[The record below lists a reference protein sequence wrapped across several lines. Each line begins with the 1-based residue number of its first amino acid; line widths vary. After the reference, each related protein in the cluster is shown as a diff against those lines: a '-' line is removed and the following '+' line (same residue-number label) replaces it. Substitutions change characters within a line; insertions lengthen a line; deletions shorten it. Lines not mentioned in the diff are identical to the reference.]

1 MSAERIYSLDLL
13 RIISMIM
20 IVTTHVLFLSGTLNN
35 ITVFSIE
42 YFVTQTLSA
51 CAYCFTNCFAMIS
64 GYFLCDKKFSFVRI
78 LRIYI
83 AVFFYSIF
91 FSFILFFAGKF
102 SISVNNFTK
111 IIFPISSIHY
121 WYITAYIG
129 LCLIYPFINILLEH
143 LRCNAHFFLIGVFSI
158 LFILIP
164 GELIGFS
171 DAYGVHNGYSWLW
184 FVYLYVIAAF
194 IKKYPQKFQHKRWF
208 LIFLFSVFLT
218 AGSRFLVAVIT
229 NEFMGRIIGSG
240 FLYRY
245 NSFSVAL
252 GTISIFLAFSKIKIN
267 SIHWKK
273 LIKMVTP
280 VLLGIYLVHMHI
292 GIKEQIRSFLGSIFV
307 YHGYMLYIQIFAS
320 VIVIFF
326 VCACIEKLRL
336 ILFDKLKLNGA
347 IERVGLLLDKKLLE
361 NNLNQ

>member
-1 MSAERIYSLDLL
+1 MLEERDWSLDLL

-20 IVTTHVLFLSGTLNN
+20 IVTSHVLFLSGTLNKTGIFN
-35 ITVFSIE
+35 ID
-42 YFVTQTLSA
+42 YFVTQILSA
-51 CAYCFTNCFAMIS
+51 SAYCFTNCFALIS
-64 GYFLCDKKFSFVRI
+64 GYFLCDRKFSFVRI
-78 LRIYI
+78 IRIYV
-83 AVFFYSIF
+83 ATLFYSIF
-91 FSFILFFAGKF
+91 LACLLLIIGKF
-102 SISVNNFTK
+102 GISFSNFIK
-111 IIFPISSIHY
+111 ILFPISGIHY

-129 LCLIYPFINILLEH
+129 LCFLFPFINILIDH
-143 LRCNAHFFLIGVFSI
+143 LSYRLHTLLIGFLSF
-158 LFILIP
+158 LFILVP
-164 GELIGFS
+164 GEFVGFS
-171 DAYGVHNGYSWLW
+171 DAFHVHNGYSWIW

-208 LIFLFSVFLT
+208 IVFSFSVFLT

-267 SIHWKK
+267 SVHWKK
-273 LIKMVTP
+273 LIKMFTP

-292 GIKEQIRSFLGSIFV
+292 GIKEQIRNFLGSIFV
-307 YHGYMLYIQIFAS
+307 YHGYMLYVQIFVS
-320 VIVIFF
+320 VIMIFF
-326 VCACIEKLRL
+326 ACACIEKIRL

-347 IERVGLLLDKKLLE
+347 IERVGLLLDKKFLE
-361 NNLNQ
+361 NNFDQ